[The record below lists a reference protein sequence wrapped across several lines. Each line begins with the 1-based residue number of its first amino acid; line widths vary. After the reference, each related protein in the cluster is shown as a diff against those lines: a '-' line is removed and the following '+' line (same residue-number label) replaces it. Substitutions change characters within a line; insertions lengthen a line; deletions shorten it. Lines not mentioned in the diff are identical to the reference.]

1 MPFTKAFK
9 PRTTRTTRFYKK
21 KSTVSRKGKYLPSR
35 VRFSRKR
42 YVDTKQI
49 SRSLSNLAE
58 NKFSGFTGNC
68 LEPVAKPAGSQPISY
83 LFYNAGHNLGLSLP
97 EFNPMNLWRYARGD
111 TNLSRDGD
119 YMYVKKSGIK
129 MEIQM
134 LPYSDVASQL
144 TSQTAVEFRVMVVK
158 ANRKY
163 NPLATF
169 SDPGTNLFLTN
180 ANGNF
185 GYDGTTESVHTNF
198 QQPINKCQWLVYCD
212 KRFTLTPP
220 SVDDIALGG
229 ERINTA
235 RQNLPTK
242 KYININ
248 LPCWKKCH
256 FTNASGDA
264 VNTPDN
270 FDGQF
275 LVILQAVRASYCLD
289 DTRRPENWRVNMIGS
304 TQASDM

>member
-1 MPFTKAFK
+1 MVFYKSK
-9 PRTTRTTRFYKK
+9 KRTTRRYKK
-21 KSTVSRKGKYLPSR
+21 KTTSRKGRYLPSR
-35 VRFSRKR
+35 VRVSRTR
-42 YVDTKQI
+42 YQRTKAI
-49 SRSLSNLAE
+49 ARSLNNLAE
-58 NKFSGFTGNC
+58 NKFSGFIGNC
-68 LEPVAKPAGSQPISY
+68 LTPVAKPAGSQPISY
-83 LFYNAGHNLGLSLP
+83 LFYNAGHNLGLALP
-97 EFNPMNLWRYARGD
+97 EFNAMNLWRYQRGD
-111 TNLSRDGD
+111 QNINRDGD
-119 YMYVKKSGIK
+119 YMFIKKSSLK
-129 MEIQM
+129 MEVQM
-134 LPYSDVASQL
+134 LPYSDVASQI

-169 SDPGTNLFLTN
+169 GDPGTNLFLTN
-180 ANGNF
+180 SNGKF
-185 GYDGTTESVHTNF
+185 GYDGTTESVYVNF
-198 QQPINKCQWLVYCD
+198 QQPINKRQWLVYCD

-242 KYININ
+242 KYINLS
-248 LPCWKKCH
+248 LPCYKKCH
-256 FTNASGDA
+256 FNNASGDA

-275 LVILQAVRASYCLD
+275 LIIIQAVRASYCLE

-304 TQASDM
+304 TSASDM